1 MVKIILM
8 IGAILMLWSSNA
20 TAQERLAVGHC
31 AADLRRLCPG
41 VQPGNNRL
49 RACMRE
55 HIRDVSFPCLVTLAQ
70 FAEVRRTLSEE
81 CNAHI
86 RQQCANVERG
96 EGRLGA
102 CLRSAVASVSDTCKD
117 ALARAVR
124 RARAARHSHTQS

>member
-1 MVKIILM
+1 MKIILM
-8 IGAILMLWSSNA
+8 IGAILVLWSSNA
-20 TAQERLAVGHC
+20 AAQERLAVGHC
-31 AADLRRLCPG
+31 VADLRRLCPG

-55 HIRDVSFPCLVTLAQ
+55 HIRDVSFPCLVTLAK

-96 EGRLGA
+96 EGRFGA
-102 CLRSAVASVSDTCKD
+102 CLRSAVASLSDT
-117 ALARAVR
+117 
-124 RARAARHSHTQS
+124 